1 METEKKPLQL
11 VAATTKPVY
20 ASSGVQV
27 LLASF
32 KVEELAKLEN
42 KVTEA
47 HMHEL
52 RLLKYGEAKLR
63 GQHGS
68 PSDRDSDF
76 DEKKIKKSKKTVNAD
91 QIPTKK
97 RRSAAE
103 MKLVRLDAAKKL
115 LEVAHTRTH
124 TRIYMY
130 TQT

>member
-1 METEKKPLQL
+1 VETEKKPLQL

-47 HMHEL
+47 HEL

-76 DEKKIKKSKKTVNAD
+76 DEKKKKKSKKTVNAD